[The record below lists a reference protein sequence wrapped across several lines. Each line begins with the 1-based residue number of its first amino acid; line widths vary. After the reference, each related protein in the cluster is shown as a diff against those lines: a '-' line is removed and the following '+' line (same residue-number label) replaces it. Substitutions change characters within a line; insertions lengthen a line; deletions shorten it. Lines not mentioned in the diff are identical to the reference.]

1 MKFREWLNEI
11 DEIKY
16 FYNIELPKI
25 EEKIFI
31 IDYQTETFER
41 FNNIIQINEKII
53 EPHKVKI
60 TTMDV
65 NILNKQFLKEKIIFN
80 IIPLGLSGYYDK
92 QTDEINI
99 FFDKNR
105 SLQEIEAILAHELV
119 HKEQHKRS
127 GDNYFIQTSNM
138 VKKINDLALEINSL
152 DMTITGNA
160 NILQNKIKERNELVK
175 QYQYLTPYETMAYAC
190 QFVKDY
196 KYMNP
201 TNIIKEMEKNK
212 IPVNNLT
219 KKYIAMYWLIRDKI

>member
-1 MKFREWLNEI
+1 MKFREWLNEMR
-11 DEIKY
+11 EIEY

-31 IDYQTETFER
+31 IDYQTELFER
-41 FNNIIQINEKII
+41 VNNIIQINEKII

-60 TTMDV
+60 NTTDV
-65 NILNKQFLKEKIIFN
+65 SILNKQFSKEKIIFN
-80 IIPLGLSGYYDK
+80 NVSFGLSGYYNK

-105 SLQEIEAILAHELV
+105 STQEIEAILAHELV

-127 GDNYFIQTSNM
+127 GENYFIQTAKM

-152 DMTITGNA
+152 DMTIIGNV

-196 KYMNP
+196 KHMNP